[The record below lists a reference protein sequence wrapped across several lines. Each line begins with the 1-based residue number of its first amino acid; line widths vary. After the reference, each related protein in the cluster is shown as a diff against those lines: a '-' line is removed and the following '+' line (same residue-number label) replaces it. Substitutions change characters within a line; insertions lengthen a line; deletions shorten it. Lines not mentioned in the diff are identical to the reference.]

1 MKKHAAGNSVVFSSV
16 KVILYHAILEE
27 IMTLLII
34 TWFLLKNKIKLIT
47 CKLGLEKPQ
56 SCGRLIQE
64 ALPHDTEGDSTML
77 GIDDV
82 LMHVC

>member
-34 TWFLLKNKIKLIT
+34 TWFLLKNKIKLI
-47 CKLGLEKPQ
+47 KLGLEKNL
-56 SCGRLIQE
+56 SHLVG
-64 ALPHDTEGDSTML
+64 
-77 GIDDV
+77 
-82 LMHVC
+82 